1 MKRQFQAFSY
11 KVENKADDTLD
22 VHIDGIIV
30 DAETQQI
37 LKDWFGDETSV
48 SYKSFRDQ
56 VTTAKP
62 KTINL
67 YVNSGGGM
75 VTDAMAIRDFL
86 ASQEA
91 AGVKVK
97 RTGRGVV
104 ASAATFLVMGNNSV
118 LSENSWFM
126 IHNVSGGVYGD
137 VNMIESYARAI
148 RKFNDAVSS
157 VYMKAT
163 GLSATVIGNM
173 MDQETWMTAQEA
185 KDKGFVNAIEG
196 AATFTNKISPDAWP
210 YSNQAVLNLYN
221 AAVKDPKDAGGDHK
235 SFFTD
240 IKSEFMKLFD
250 SLKTSIAGAKADKK
264 FENLAGRDEI
274 LALVESVLTPYSKSL
289 DDAIGAIKKE
299 DVEEEVEEEA
309 TDPKEKKIIEDKK
322 KLEDKKAADKKA
334 KELENKKKLANKT
347 DDDEE
352 GEDAAD
358 PRVAKLEKELE
369 NLRLSI
375 ANKKSKPESADPL
388 NDKDEK
394 LFNKVKIK
402 YEEED

>member
-37 LKDWFGDETSV
+37 LKDWFGDDTSV

-67 YVNSGGGM
+67 FVNSGGGM

-91 AGVKVK
+91 AGVRVN

-137 VNMIESYARAI
+137 VNMIESYARAT

-185 KDKGFVNAIEG
+185 KDKGFVKAIEG

-221 AAVKDPKDAGGDHK
+221 AAVKDPKDATSDHTT
-235 SFFTD
+235 FFTRLN
-240 IKSEFMKLFD
+240 SEFMKLID
-250 SLKTSIAGAKADKK
+250 SLKTSITGAKADKK
-264 FENLAGRDEI
+264 FDNLAGKDDI
-274 LALVESVLTPYSKSL
+274 LALVESVLTPFATKF
-289 DDAIGAIKKE
+289 DEAIAAMKPTTEAPASTTETPAVTATPAAAAAPAATTATPATTAAPAKPAATTEAE
-299 DVEEEVEEEA
+299 DPRV
-309 TDPKEKKIIEDKK
+309 K
-322 KLEDKKAADKKA
+322 KLEN
-334 KELENKKKLANKT
+334 ELEA
-347 DDDEE
+347 
-352 GEDAAD
+352 
-358 PRVAKLEKELE
+358 
-369 NLRLSI
+369 LRLSI

-388 NDKDEK
+388 TDKDEK